1 LSFATVFH
9 ELYEYLLILKVIKN
23 YLMENLEN
31 LKNNKSKFSF
41 SAKNKKEVDP
51 KETENF
57 NIEELKQYYTQFMNN
72 YNSTIL
78 FN

>member
-1 LSFATVFH
+1 
-9 ELYEYLLILKVIKN
+9 
-23 YLMENLEN
+23 MENLEN
-31 LKNNKSKFSF
+31 LKDNKSKFSF

-72 YNSTIL
+72 YNSTFL